1 MLMYKRKALLA
12 IQIIFYI
19 AVIWFIA
26 VRFDRL
32 IHSVDVGN
40 LLQRPLLV
48 ILSVI
53 CFLGFYAF
61 LALHWK
67 LICDKYAKFPQQ
79 HQWLSF
85 FASQP
90 YKYLPSSIFA
100 FSSRAVYAKKLGLPI
115 KQSTLVQL
123 LENMNIVL
131 GGFLVAVVCLAFQA
145 SLTIGIGVSTLTI
158 LCLCGAV
165 LIPSIKVPK
174 SALYLSGRE
183 WVKLLSFTVSA
194 WIFSGTAFY
203 LIVLANGQSI
213 SYVTAVAANSVA
225 VGLGIL
231 AVFAPGGIGVREF
244 VFSRFNIS
252 SGPIITWR
260 LLTLIVDVIV
270 GASAIYAIKR
280 TTSKKPRI

>member
-1 MLMYKRKALLA
+1 
-12 IQIIFYI
+12 
-19 AVIWFIA
+19 
-26 VRFDRL
+26 
-32 IHSVDVGN
+32 
-40 LLQRPLLV
+40 V

-53 CFLGFYAF
+53 CFLGFYAL

-67 LICDKYAKFPQQ
+67 LICDKYAKFPQR

-100 FSSRAVYAKKLGLPI
+100 FSSRAVYAKKLGLPM

-123 LENMNIVL
+123 LENINIIL
-131 GGFLVAVVCLAFQA
+131 GAFLVAVVSLAFQA
-145 SLTIGIGVSTLTI
+145 SLKIGIGASALTI

-174 SALYLSGRE
+174 SALYLSGHE
-183 WVKLLSFTVSA
+183 WVKLLLLTFSA
-194 WIFSGTAFY
+194 WLLAGTAFY

-213 SYVTAVAANSVA
+213 SYLTAVAANSIA

-244 VFSRFNIS
+244 VFSKFNIS

-270 GASAIYAIKR
+270 GVAAIYTIKR
-280 TTSKKPRI
+280 VTSKETRTN